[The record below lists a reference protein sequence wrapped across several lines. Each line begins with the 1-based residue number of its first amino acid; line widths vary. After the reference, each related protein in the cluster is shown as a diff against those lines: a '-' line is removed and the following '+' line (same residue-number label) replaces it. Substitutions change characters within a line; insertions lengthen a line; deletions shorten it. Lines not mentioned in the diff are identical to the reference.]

1 MKELIELHREYIAK
15 NFPAL
20 PEHAIPKYQYNDRT
34 TNGLTKCIID
44 FLKFNGWQAER
55 ISTTGRWIQDRD
67 EHGWKKPTG
76 KWIQG
81 SGTRGSADISATIK
95 GQSVKIEIKRG
106 RDKQSEAQCK
116 YEQQIIDAGGEYW
129 LIYSY
134 NEFRS
139 HYNAFCERFN
149 I

>member
-1 MKELIELHREYIAK
+1 MKELIELHREYMKK

-20 PEHAIPKYQYNDRT
+20 PEHALPKYKNNDRT

-44 FLKFNGWQAER
+44 FLKYSGWQAER
-55 ISTTGRWIQDRD
+55 ISTTGRWIQDKN
-67 EHGWKKPTG
+67 EHGWRKPTG
-76 KWIQG
+76 KWIPS

-95 GQSVKIEIKRG
+95 GRSVKIEIKRG
-106 RDKQSEAQCK
+106 KDKQSEVQKK
-116 YEQQIIDAGGEYW
+116 YEQQITNAGGEYW

-134 NEFRS
+134 NEFRERYS
-139 HYNAFCERFN
+139 DFCKRLS

>member
-1 MKELIELHREYIAK
+1 MKELIELHREYIMK
-15 NFPAL
+15 NFPTL
-20 PEHAIPKYQYNDRT
+20 PEHAIPKYKNNDRT
-34 TNGLTKCIID
+34 TNGLTKCIVD

-55 ISTTGRWIQDRD
+55 ISTTGRWIQDKD

-76 KWIQG
+76 KWITG

-95 GQSVKIEIKRG
+95 GRSVKIEIKRG
-106 RDKQSEAQCK
+106 RDKQSEAQKK
-116 YEQQIIDAGGEYW
+116 YEQQITDAGGEYW

-134 NEFRS
+134 NEFRDCYS
-139 HYNAFCERFN
+139 TFCGRFN